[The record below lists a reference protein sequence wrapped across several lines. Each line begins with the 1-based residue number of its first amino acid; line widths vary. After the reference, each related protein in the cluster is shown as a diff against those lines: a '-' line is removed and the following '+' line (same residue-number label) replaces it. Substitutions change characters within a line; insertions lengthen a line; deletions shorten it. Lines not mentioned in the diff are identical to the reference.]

1 MSRGLTPPSFEGV
14 SIAESPQEPNHL
26 LVVPPKDALQHAHPL
41 PSNDDMAIEGLTAEE
56 WDAFEQAL
64 ADR

>member
-1 MSRGLTPPSFEGV
+1 MAASFPTAGV
-14 SIAESPQEPNHL
+14 AVLQSGGD
-26 LVVPPKDALQHAHPL
+26 LVADAKDALQYAHPL

-56 WDAFEQAL
+56 CDAFEQAL